1 MDETSQP
8 PTQVPRSAPAEPDVP
23 RARRAPAAPSG
34 PAVAART
41 ARTAAAP
48 IVPRRLRRVFR
59 GAFLLLLAASLGL
72 ALDVL
77 HDEKKRS
84 HRAYAVGLRKSEAQI
99 AARLRHPTGQL
110 MLLNAAA
117 ADLPA
122 TPLVPLVL
130 PFGAI
135 DFDDRA
141 KALQAVE
148 LAGCGVVYGDG
159 ASLCAGIGSNPFA
172 GAFVYVVGQIPT
184 AALVPHR
191 AGQLDF
197 GAAHRAW
204 VEIRLAGG
212 ESWRW
217 IAPYQAQAGE
227 ALSTAPAGN
236 GAGAQRGRLVAFDAD
251 AEVSGESRPLRDVRG
266 WMWQEGDCLD
276 GRDAAGA
283 VSRAASGAAPSAMV
297 GAPSPAPSS
306 LLMPRTGEGS
316 SPSLPAEPAL
326 PGAPPVPAAA
336 AQASSAASLPSAAS
350 GAPADAGALPVVGPV
365 GLPHATVVPTSAP
378 SIAGAAGGETDCLRR
393 TYISLRLPV
402 PAWRDALAAGGAAA
416 WPPAQLAGTQ
426 VRLQFLGPGEGNVLF
441 DSDNPGRGGTAAA
454 SAPFALAEFRR
465 LLLPGETLRVQREG
479 HEGVVLEAH
488 GADPVRVDPAQGTPD
503 AAAHGAGERGTPA
516 APGTAGAGAEA
527 DDLPLPWI
535 DELIR
540 WLPVPGY
547 DAPIEQRSIIATRL
561 GNYRLTL
568 VGDLRS
574 VNRQLAA
581 VATRLAGYV
590 AAMLGAVLTVW
601 LLLEVVVIR
610 RIAQLTRRAAAASG
624 SMRAASASA
633 PGDRL
638 QRLDAALEL
647 DDLAGRD
654 ELGVLAQ
661 GLRDLLGRVNA
672 DVERERIRVRQE
684 RDQWHAVGHEIVSP
698 LQSLM
703 ALHGDAADP
712 ASRYLHR
719 MQQAVR
725 VLYGQ
730 ASPSEA
736 FESTQLTLQTLDVDA
751 FAAMVAGN
759 APHIGIEQ
767 VTYRGPGAPAWVL
780 ADEHSLEDVL
790 THVLR
795 NAERHREPGTP
806 ITLVLG
812 AAGDLGPADG
822 GAATWQLVVHNR
834 GRAIPEAMLERIF
847 EYGVSAEPAN
857 AAEADGRIE
866 PSLHAEEPSAARRGQ
881 GLFVARTYMAK
892 MGGTIRARNAP
903 DGVEF
908 VLSLPGAARPE
919 APARR

>member
-1 MDETSQP
+1 M
-8 PTQVPRSAPAEPDVP
+8 
-23 RARRAPAAPSG
+23 
-34 PAVAART
+34 
-41 ARTAAAP
+41 
-48 IVPRRLRRVFR
+48 PRRLRRLFR
-59 GAFLLLLAASLGL
+59 GAFVLLLAATIAL

-77 HDEKKRS
+77 HDEKQRS
-84 HRAYAVGLRKSEAQI
+84 HRAYAIGLRKSEAQI

-135 DFDDRA
+135 DFDDRS

-159 ASLCAGIGSNPFA
+159 SNLCAGIGSNPFA
-172 GAFVYVVGQIPT
+172 GAFVYVVGQIPA

-197 GAAHRAW
+197 SLAHRAW

-212 ESWRW
+212 EHWRW
-217 IAPYQAQAGE
+217 IAPYQAQAGDLG
-227 ALSTAPAGN
+227 AAPSA
-236 GAGAQRGRLVAFDAD
+236 AGAQRGRLVAFDAD
-251 AEVSGESRPLRDVRG
+251 AEVSGDTRPQRDVRG
-266 WMWQEGDCLD
+266 WMWQEGECLAPA
-276 GRDAAGA
+276 AAG
-283 VSRAASGAAPSAMV
+283 GAAPLPPVAAGTPTAPPASAASS
-297 GAPSPAPSS
+297 APV
-306 LLMPRTGEGS
+306 LN
-316 SPSLPAEPAL
+316 
-326 PGAPPVPAAA
+326 APPVAPASAAPASAAPAAMASAPA
-336 AQASSAASLPSAAS
+336 APAAPASEVSAAAETGAAS
-350 GAPADAGALPVVGPV
+350 
-365 GLPHATVVPTSAP
+365 TSAVP
-378 SIAGAAGGETDCLRR
+378 VSAEATGCLRR
-393 TYISLRLPV
+393 TYLSLRLPV
-402 PAWRDALAAGGAAA
+402 PAWREALDARGAAA
-416 WPPAQLAGTQ
+416 WPPAQLATTQ

-441 DSDNPGRGGTAAA
+441 DSDNPGRSGTAAA

-479 HEGVVLEAH
+479 SEGVLLEAR
-488 GADPVRVDPAQGTPD
+488 GADPE
-503 AAAHGAGERGTPA
+503 AAEGDEH
-516 APGTAGAGAEA
+516 
-527 DDLPLPWI
+527 PLPWI
-535 DELIR
+535 DDLIR

-547 DAPIEQRSIIATRL
+547 EVPIEQRSTIATRL

-568 VGDLRS
+568 LGDLRS
-574 VNRQLAA
+574 INRQLAA

-590 AAMLGAVLTVW
+590 GAMLAAVLGVW

-610 RIAQLTRRAAAASG
+610 RIALLTRRAAAASE
-624 SMRAASASA
+624 SMRTAAIAA
-633 PGDRL
+633 PDGRP
-638 QRLDAALEL
+638 QRLEAALEL
-647 DDLAGRD
+647 GDLAGRD

-661 GLRDLLGRVNA
+661 GLRDLLTRVNA

-698 LQSLM
+698 LQSLI
-703 ALHGDAADP
+703 ALHGGESDP
-712 ASRYLHR
+712 ASRYLRR

-736 FESTQLTLQTLDVDA
+736 FESTQLTLAPLDLDS

-759 APHIGIEQ
+759 AHHIDIAD
-767 VTYRGPGAPAWVL
+767 VRYREAAGPAWVM

-795 NAERHREPGTP
+795 NAERHREAGTP
-806 ITLVLG
+806 ITLTLAGQGG
-812 AAGDLGPADG
+812 AAGG
-822 GAATWQLVVHNR
+822 TWQLVVHNQ
-834 GRAIPEAMLERIF
+834 GPTIAAAMLERIF
-847 EYGVSAEPAN
+847 EYGVSGD
-857 AAEADGRIE
+857 AAPGALQGPTDDPPFESRVESRIE
-866 PSLHAEEPSAARRGQ
+866 PPFEPRIDPKGEPADDLGGERRGQ

-892 MGGTIRARNAP
+892 MGGTIRARNVV

-908 VLSLPGAARPE
+908 VLSLPRAEQP
-919 APARR
+919 

>member
-1 MDETSQP
+1 
-8 PTQVPRSAPAEPDVP
+8 
-23 RARRAPAAPSG
+23 
-34 PAVAART
+34 
-41 ARTAAAP
+41 
-48 IVPRRLRRVFR
+48 VPRRLRRLFR
-59 GAFLLLLAASLGL
+59 LAFVLLLAATLAL

-77 HDEKKRS
+77 HDEKARG
-84 HRAYAVGLRKSEAQI
+84 HRAYAEGLRKSEAQI

-184 AALVPHR
+184 PALVPHR
-191 AGQLDF
+191 AGQLELSQ
-197 GAAHRAW
+197 AHRAW
-204 VEIRLAGG
+204 VEVRLPGG

-217 IAPYQAQAGE
+217 IAPYQVQAQAE
-227 ALSTAPAGN
+227 ST
-236 GAGAQRGRLVAFDAD
+236 AQRGRLVAFDAD
-251 AEVSGESRPLRDVRG
+251 AEVNTDSRPLREVRG
-266 WMWQEGDCLD
+266 WMWQEGDCL
-276 GRDAAGA
+276 GG
-283 VSRAASGAAPSAMV
+283 
-297 GAPSPAPSS
+297 
-306 LLMPRTGEGS
+306 L
-316 SPSLPAEPAL
+316 
-326 PGAPPVPAAA
+326 PAAA
-336 AQASSAASLPSAAS
+336 STVHAAAASSAASSAPDAS
-350 GAPADAGALPVVGPV
+350 TAPAG
-365 GLPHATVVPTSAP
+365 
-378 SIAGAAGGETDCLRR
+378 DCARR
-393 TYISLRLPV
+393 THVSLRLPV
-402 PAWRDALAAGGAAA
+402 APWREALDARGAAA
-416 WPPAQLAGTQ
+416 WPPADLASTQ
-426 VRLQFLGPGEGNVLF
+426 VRLQLFGPGEGNVLF

-479 HEGVVLEAH
+479 SEGVLLEAR
-488 GADPVRVDPAQGTPD
+488 GSDGE
-503 AAAHGAGERGTPA
+503 AGEEP
-516 APGTAGAGAEA
+516 
-527 DDLPLPWI
+527 LLPWI
-535 DELIR
+535 DTLVR
-540 WLPVPGY
+540 HLPVPGY
-547 DAPIEQRSIIATRL
+547 DAPIEQKSTIATRL

-568 VGDLRS
+568 AGDLRS

-590 AAMLGAVLTVW
+590 GAMLGAVGVVW
-601 LLLEVVVIR
+601 LLLEAVVMR
-610 RIAQLTRRAAAASG
+610 RIALLTRRAAAVSE
-624 SMRAASASA
+624 SMRAAAKAAAAGGA
-633 PGDRL
+633 P
-638 QRLDAALEL
+638 QRLDLTLEVG
-647 DDLAGRD
+647 DLSSRD

-661 GLRDLLGRVNA
+661 GLRDLLARVNA
-672 DVERERIRVRQE
+672 DVERERIRTRQE

-703 ALHGDAADP
+703 ALHGGPEDP
-712 ASRYLHR
+712 AARYLHR

-736 FESTQLTLQTLDVDA
+736 FESTRLTLAPLDLDA

-759 APHIGIEQ
+759 AGHIGLAGVVYEA
-767 VTYRGPGAPAWVL
+767 PGRPAWVA

-806 ITLVLG
+806 ITLAL
-812 AAGDLGPADG
+812 AEAGGEWRLS
-822 GAATWQLVVHNR
+822 VHNR
-834 GRAIPEAMLERIF
+834 GPGIASAMLERIF
-847 EYGVSAEPAN
+847 EYGVSGAMGPPGEAGP
-857 AAEADGRIE
+857 AEAPAGDDG
-866 PSLHAEEPSAARRGQ
+866 ARRGQ

-892 MGGTIRARNAP
+892 MGGTIVARNEAG
-903 DGVEF
+903 GVCFE
-908 VLSLPGAARPE
+908 LALPRLAA
-919 APARR
+919 ASG